1 MGKAHD
7 LVQYTLLLGLIALG
21 ALAMLPPQQAS
32 VSTLWQTTGAATE
45 GTSAGQE

>member
-21 ALAMLPPQQAS
+21 ALTMLHPQQAS
-32 VSTLWQTTGAATE
+32 VSTLWQITGAATE
-45 GTSAGQE
+45 DTSAGRE